1 MDQVKNEETTLFRFG
16 VIFPLLGGTFAYG
29 QKSRMIAELAAKEY
43 EIPGSM
49 RRILSRSTIHLWLAA
64 YQERGLEGLSPQTR
78 SDRGGFRKIST
89 ETELALRQYKD
100 QHPDWKLTT
109 LMKIAAQEGILLP
122 SERIPMSVVYR
133 VFKDYSKEKK
143 ARGSKDMRRFEME
156 NCNDVWM
163 LDSMVGPKA
172 IVVEDGKPIAITAI
186 LWAFIDD
193 KSRLVTHGEFY
204 RNQKAE
210 SLLACL
216 WEALSKRGLP
226 RKIFT
231 DNGSAMKDSRL
242 RLGCADLEISLSY
255 AKIYTPTSKA
265 KIERFFSTVRMQFLP
280 LVEGRTPTLRELNAA
295 WSIWLKEYNT
305 RHHSAIGTSPL
316 DCYMDNVKAVR
327 PAPADMSRYFRARL
341 DRKVSAARTIQF
353 NNKCYQ
359 VPMGYAGLTIEIR
372 FFTPEGRLEA
382 FHSGKSI
389 GFIEEV
395 DLIANGSAHRQGR
408 EDREH
413 GTN

>member
-1 MDQVKNEETTLFRFG
+1 MDNVKNEETTLFRFG
-16 VIFPLLGGTFAYG
+16 VIFPLLGGTSGYG
-29 QKSRMIAELAAKEY
+29 QKSKMIAELAAKEY

-49 RRILSRSTIHLWLAA
+49 RRILSKSTIYLWLVA
-64 YQERGLEGLSPQTR
+64 YQERGLEGLCPQTR
-78 SDRGGFRKIST
+78 SDKGEFRKIST

-109 LMKIAAQEGILLP
+109 LVKIAAKEGVLLP
-122 SERIPMSVVYR
+122 SERIPMSVIYR
-133 VFKDYSKEKK
+133 VFKDYNKEKK
-143 ARGSKDMRRFEME
+143 ARNSKDMRRFEME

-163 LDSMVGPKA
+163 LDAMVGPKVV
-172 IVVEDGKPIAITAI
+172 VVEEGKQKTVTAI
-186 LWAFIDD
+186 LWALIED
-193 KSRLVTHGEFY
+193 KSRLITHGEFY

-231 DNGSAMKDSRL
+231 DNGAAMKDNRL
-242 RLGCADLEISLSY
+242 KLGCADLEISLSY

-280 LVEGRTPTLRELNAA
+280 LVEGKTLTLRELNAA
-295 WSIWLKEYNT
+295 WFIWLKEYNT
-305 RHHSAIGTSPL
+305 RYHSGIGTSPL
-316 DCYMDNVKAVR
+316 DCYMDNIKAVR
-327 PAPADMSRYFRARL
+327 PAPADMSKYFRARL

-359 VPMGYAGLTIEIR
+359 VPLGYSNLTIEIR
-372 FFTPEGRLEA
+372 FFTPGGQIEA
-382 FHSGKSI
+382 FYGGKSL

-395 DLIANGSAHRQGR
+395 DFIANGNAHRQGR
-408 EDREH
+408 EDKKH
-413 GTN
+413 GVD